1 MRTESQHLVEAC
13 RADFAA
19 RRALLLAAGAAIF
32 TPRRAS
38 AQAAAAQ
45 QSIPVLEVRAPNGK
59 RNVIVPGSRAPLPS
73 LRHPGYE
80 AFGGI
85 RQCITDT
92 HRERGYRSRFAQR
105 HPSAAQRA
113 PWAETLTEDEVQTLA
128 GRMLCGAPLDFPPSA
143 ADEFLQIILTRSH
156 PYPAWDVA
164 GQECRGRAIVSR
176 TRHVL
181 SLAEDRGLSIA
192 GMEQAAD
199 LEARVAR
206 LPERLVTDM
215 LKRSLTPDAAGRA
228 RRLATALSK
237 GAWDDALEVFGDQA
251 PDASAARLLRRTLI
265 SDRNAAWMPRLENDL
280 ANGDALV
287 VVDIA
292 HLGGDQG
299 LIRLLTAKGFQ
310 VTRISVPADQA

>member
-1 MRTESQHLVEAC
+1 MRTEPQQLVQAR
-13 RADFAA
+13 RADFAT
-19 RRALLLAAGAAIF
+19 RRTLLLAAGAAIF
-32 TPRRAS
+32 TPRRVR
-38 AQAAAAQ
+38 AQAAASPQ
-45 QSIPVLEVRAPNGK
+45 MVPVLEVRAPNGK

-92 HRERGYRSRFAQR
+92 HRERGFRSRFAHR
-105 HPSAAQRA
+105 HPSAGQRA
-113 PWAETLTEDEVQTLA
+113 PWAEGLSEEEVRVLA
-128 GRMLCGAPLDFPPSA
+128 GRMLCGAPLDFPSSA
-143 ADEFLQIILTRSH
+143 ADEFLQIILTRGH

-181 SLAEDRGLSIA
+181 TLAEDRGLSI
-192 GMEQAAD
+192 GGLEQADD
-199 LEARVAR
+199 LEARVAK
-206 LPERLVTDM
+206 LPERLMVDM
-215 LKRSLTPDAAGRA
+215 LKRSLTPDAAARA

-237 GAWDDALEVFGDQA
+237 GAWDDALEAFGDQA
-251 PDASAARLLRRTLI
+251 PDASAARLLRRALI
-265 SDRNAAWMPRLENDL
+265 SDRNAAWMPRLVNDL
-280 ANGDALV
+280 ANGDAMV

-299 LIRLLTAKGFQ
+299 LIRLLSAKGFQ
-310 VTRISVPADQA
+310 VTRISVPAEQS